1 MLTFAILLP
10 LIGSLVLAFAPR
22 LDGSVARASAV
33 GTSVLPLAALVMV
46 SLDFDASGAQFQA
59 VAETEWIPA
68 LGVAWRVGVDGI
80 ALALALM
87 TALLFLAAVAW
98 PAETQGR
105 ARQYYAWFLFLEGA
119 SLGVFL
125 TLDLLVFYVFFDLS
139 LVGMYFLIGRWGHGD
154 AAGAALTF
162 FVYTLAGSLAILL
175 AILGLVLVASDVAA
189 RGLDVQGLTH
199 VFNFDVPTHPEDYV
213 HRIGRTGRAG
223 LEGRA
228 FTLVA
233 GEDGKYVSAITRLI
247 ARDIPVMDL
256 QGFAHDEAETPA
268 AEAESER
275 GSSRGRRER

>member
-1 MLTFAILLP
+1 
-10 LIGSLVLAFAPR
+10 
-22 LDGSVARASAV
+22 
-33 GTSVLPLAALVMV
+33 MV

-80 ALALALM
+80 SLALSLM

-175 AILGLVLVASDVAA
+175 AILGLVLVVEP
-189 RGLDVQGLTH
+189 LTFDMRDLRSEEPTSELQSLMRISYA
-199 VFNFDVPTHPEDYV
+199 VFC
-213 HRIGRTGRAG
+213 
-223 LEGRA
+223 L
-228 FTLVA
+228 
-233 GEDGKYVSAITRLI
+233 
-247 ARDIPVMDL
+247 
-256 QGFAHDEAETPA
+256 
-268 AEAESER
+268 
-275 GSSRGRRER
+275 